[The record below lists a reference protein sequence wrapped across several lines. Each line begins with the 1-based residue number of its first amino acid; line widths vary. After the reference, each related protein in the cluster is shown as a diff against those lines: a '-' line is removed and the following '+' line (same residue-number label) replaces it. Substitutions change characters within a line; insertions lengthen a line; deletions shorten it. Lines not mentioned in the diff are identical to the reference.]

1 MQYYMLDEQKAMDYV
16 TETGLFSKKNNLS
29 CREIGDGN
37 LNLVFIIKDD
47 VTEKSMVLKQA
58 LPYVRV
64 VGESWPLSVNRT
76 RIEANALEVQN
87 KLVPGLVPKLYHRN
101 DDMALIIMED
111 LSHLSLMRYGMVQ
124 MKKFPKFSDHISTFL
139 ANMLFYTSDL
149 YVDSE
154 AKKHLVQKFVNP
166 ELCKI
171 TEDLIFTDPY
181 YDAER
186 NNINPALR
194 IYLEETFWKKE
205 ALWLE
210 VSKLKYKFL
219 TEAQSLLHGDLH
231 TGSIFANA
239 NETRVFDTEFAF
251 VGPSAFDVGK
261 IIGNLLIN
269 YISWSGKDM
278 NPTDIKDYRV
288 YLLDTVNDLYQQF
301 EQKFKNNWD
310 RDLRD
315 ISAKVTGYQE
325 FYMRN
330 IFVDAVGYAGA
341 VMIRRMHGLAH
352 NIDVDG
358 IEDLEKRKSVQILI
372 LELAETLIIN
382 RANFNTIEDITMLVR
397 NRIY

>member
-1 MQYYMLDEQKAMDYV
+1 MQYYMLDEQKAIDYV
-16 TETGLFSKKNNLS
+16 IESGLFSRGSSLN
-29 CREIGDGN
+29 CREVGDGN
-37 LNLVFIIKDD
+37 LNLVFIIKDNAA
-47 VTEKSMVLKQA
+47 EKSVVLKQA

-64 VGESWPLSVNRT
+64 VGESWPLSISRT

-87 KLVPGLVPKLYHRN
+87 QLVPGLVPKLYHRN
-101 DDMALIIMED
+101 DDMALIVMED
-111 LSHLSLMRYGMVQ
+111 LSHLSLMRYGMIQ

-149 YVDSE
+149 YMDSE
-154 AKKHLVQKFVNP
+154 TKKQLVQKFINP

-194 IYLEETFWKKE
+194 PYLEEIFWKKKD
-205 ALWLE
+205 LWLE

-231 TGSIFANA
+231 TGSIFADSE
-239 NETRVFDTEFAF
+239 ETRAFDTEFAF
-251 VGPSAFDVGK
+251 VGPAAFDVGK

-269 YISWSGKDM
+269 YISWSGKAIT
-278 NPTDIKDYRV
+278 PSDIQDYRT
-288 YLLDTVNDLYQQF
+288 YLLHTVNELYQKF
-301 EQKFKNNWD
+301 EQKFRGNWE
-310 RDLRD
+310 RDIQD

-358 IEDLEKRKSVQILI
+358 IEDPEKRKSVQISI
-372 LELAETLIIN
+372 LELAEDFIMH
-382 RANFNTIEDITMLVR
+382 REDFNTIEDITRFVR
-397 NRIY
+397 NRIF

>member
-1 MQYYMLDEQKAMDYV
+1 MQYYKLDEQKAIDYV
-16 TETGLFSKKNNLS
+16 VKAGIFSENRRLDCK
-29 CREIGDGN
+29 EVGDGN

-47 VTEKSMVLKQA
+47 RAEKSVVLKQA

-64 VGESWPLSVNRT
+64 VGESWPLSIHRT
-76 RIEANALEVQN
+76 IIEADALEIQN
-87 KLVPGLVPKLYHRN
+87 DLVPGLVPKLYHRN

-124 MKKFPKFSDHISTFL
+124 MKKFPKFPDHISTFL
-139 ANMLFYTSDL
+139 ANMVFYTSDL
-149 YVDSE
+149 YMDSE
-154 AKKHLVQKFVNP
+154 TKKQLVQKFTNP

-186 NNINPALR
+186 NNINPILR
-194 IYLEETFWKKE
+194 PYLEDVFWKKKI
-205 ALWLE
+205 LWLE

-231 TGSIFANA
+231 TGSIFADA
-239 NETRVFDTEFAF
+239 NETRAFDTEFAF
-251 VGPSAFDVGK
+251 VGPSAFDIGK

-269 YISWSGKDM
+269 YISWSGKNIDSAK
-278 NPTDIKDYRV
+278 IQDYRI
-288 YLLDTVNDLYQQF
+288 YLLDTINTLYKQF
-301 EQKFKNNWD
+301 EEKFKNNWSKD
-310 RDLRD
+310 VRD
-315 ISAKVTGYQE
+315 ISAKVMGYQE

-330 IFVDAVGYAGA
+330 IFVDAIGYAGT

-358 IEDLEKRKSVQILI
+358 IEDLEKRKSVQIAV
-372 LELAETLIIN
+372 LELAECLILN
-382 RANFNTIEDITMLVR
+382 RANFHHFEDVTKLVR
-397 NRIY
+397 NRIF